1 MKYLRVLVLAIVA
14 VSAFGSAEAQVRVGV
29 NIGHPYHHRR
39 VVVERHHRWHRGYHR
54 DVVVEHR
61 RP

>member
-14 VSAFGSAEAQVRVGV
+14 VSAFGSAEAQVRVDAR
-29 NIGHPYHHRR
+29 IGHPYHRR

>member
-14 VSAFGSAEAQVRVGV
+14 VFAFGSAEAQVRVGV
-29 NIGHPYHHRR
+29 RLGHPVHRR
-39 VVVERHHRWHRGYHR
+39 VVVVRHHRWHHPYHR
-54 DVVVEHR
+54 RVIV